1 MAGSLIVWITAI
13 AGIIVMKKIEPH
25 NKVYAPYVILIAILI
40 TLLAFLS

>member
-13 AGIIVMKKIEPH
+13 AGIIVMKKIEPY
-25 NKVYAPYVILIAILI
+25 NKVYPLYVILIAILI